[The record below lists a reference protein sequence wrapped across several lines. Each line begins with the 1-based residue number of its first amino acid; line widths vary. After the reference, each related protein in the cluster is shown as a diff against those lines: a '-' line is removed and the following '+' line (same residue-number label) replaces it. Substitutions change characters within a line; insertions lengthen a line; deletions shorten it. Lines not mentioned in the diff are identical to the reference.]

1 MGYKLYDQYSL
12 LHFATGTIAYFFGI
26 NIFWWIILH
35 TVFEIL
41 ENSSYGVRFIDT
53 KLKFWPGG
61 KKHSDNLQNSLS
73 DLIFAII
80 GHQIA
85 MRLDLYYKK
94 LKIE

>member
-12 LHFATGTIAYFFGI
+12 LHFSTGTIAYFFGI

-35 TVFEIL
+35 TIFEIL

-53 KLKFWPGG
+53 NLKFWPGG

-73 DLIFAII
+73 DLIFGII

-85 MRLDLYYKK
+85 SRLDLYYKN
-94 LKIE
+94 